1 MKLILAIIED
11 ELAYDVAKALTEHS
25 LRSTKL
31 SSSGGFLKKG
41 NTTLLIGV
49 EDQQIDEA
57 VETIRRVCESA
68 DTDPEDRDH
77 EFMAN
82 IFILPINEYLQM

>member
-11 ELAYDVAKALTEHS
+11 ELAFGVAKALSERAI
-25 LRSTKL
+25 RSTKL

-49 EDQQIDEA
+49 EDHR
-57 VETIRRVCESA
+57 VEETVAEIRRVCATADA
-68 DTDPEDRDH
+68 DTDRGN
-77 EFMAN
+77 EFLAN
-82 IFILPINEYLQM
+82 IFILPIHEHVQM

>member
-11 ELAYDVAKALTEHS
+11 ELAFDVAKALSEKS
-25 LRSTKL
+25 IRSTKL

-49 EDQQIDEA
+49 DDHL
-57 VETIRRVCESA
+57 VEETVTEIRRVCETA
-68 DTDPEDRDH
+68 QVDPAESGH
-77 EFMAN
+77 EFLAN
-82 IFILPINEYLQM
+82 IFILPITEYLQM